1 MLIAI
6 NQLHPT
12 ALYELFGFLARR
24 LVWTLN
30 FPPHKLYIKNIF
42 SFLLSILDW
51 GKWKI
56 ISSTIRQIL
65 AFDDRIAENISV
77 YDDPV
82 SVNFNVVK
90 KYKLVQ
96 KPTQK

>member
-1 MLIAI
+1 M
-6 NQLHPT
+6 
-12 ALYELFGFLARR
+12 
-24 LVWTLN
+24 
-30 FPPHKLYIKNIF
+30 F
-42 SFLLSILDW
+42 SFFHYKNLGG

-82 SVNFNVVK
+82 AVNFDVVE
-90 KYKLVQ
+90 KYEFV
-96 KPTQK
+96 

>member
-1 MLIAI
+1 M
-6 NQLHPT
+6 
-12 ALYELFGFLARR
+12 
-24 LVWTLN
+24 
-30 FPPHKLYIKNIF
+30 F
-42 SFLLSILDW
+42 SFFYYKNLGG

-56 ISSTIRQIL
+56 IGTAKSQIL

-77 YDDPV
+77 YDNPV

-96 KPTQK
+96 KPA